1 MATSQAMPELKID
14 VDALYKEE
22 IFTDRKA
29 GTIRQMTPID
39 RSGASDAKRKVLFI
53 GEMQLLTP
61 MGTLPL
67 AFEIDAA
74 TLAEA
79 ADKFP
84 ALAKTAMERTV
95 NELQQLRREAASSIV
110 VPEPGAGFRPGGLPG
125 GGKIQLR

>member
-1 MATSQAMPELKID
+1 MPATARARPQLRPNAAYWKGPEMATQQPMAELKID

-39 RSGASDAKRKVLFI
+39 RNGAPDAKREVLFI
-53 GEMQLLTP
+53 GEMQLMTP

-79 ADKFP
+79 ATMFP

-95 NELQQLRREAASSIV
+95 KELQQ
-110 VPEPGAGFRPGGLPG
+110 
-125 GGKIQLR
+125 